1 MFRSTSGHRSERVM
15 GIVGACG
22 CVGVS
27 ALDERRRERVTAAA
41 AAAAAATAAAAA
53 FAVPVQGLGFRFR
66 FRLANLLLF
75 NSFKSLLFD
84 VVCGLTFAFCD
95 FLHQTKQP

>member
-41 AAAAAATAAAAA
+41 AAAAAA
-53 FAVPVQGLGFRFR
+53 FAVPVQGLGFRVR
-66 FRLANLLLF
+66 FRLTNLLLF